1 MPKKPLRYIKYC
13 YCIACQEEFLLLNKD
28 KESCLYCQREDSF
41 IVLSKKKETK
51 KENDEAVKKIISIM
65 KRMTRKNYLDG
76 IPEESEK
83 KELEK
88 LKCLSAAEDFFKKN
102 PKLKKEEM
110 DEIIGKVN
118 KVLED

>member
-1 MPKKPLRYIKYC
+1 
-13 YCIACQEEFLLLNKD
+13 
-28 KESCLYCQREDSF
+28 
-41 IVLSKKKETK
+41 
-51 KENDEAVKKIISIM
+51 M

-88 LKCLSAAEDFFKKN
+88 LKCLSEVEDFFKKN